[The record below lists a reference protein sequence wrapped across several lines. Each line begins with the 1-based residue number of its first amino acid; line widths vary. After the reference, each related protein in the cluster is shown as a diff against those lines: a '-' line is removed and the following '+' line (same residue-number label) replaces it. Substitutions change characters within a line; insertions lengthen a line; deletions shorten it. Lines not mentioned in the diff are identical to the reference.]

1 MSLDSSMTAPFSC
14 EELDTYLEAA
24 GIDVLLATSKHSIQ
38 HLLGGHRSTF
48 FSHKDGLG
56 PSRYLPIFVYV
67 RGQPEATAYVGS
79 QLEAHQAKIQ
89 PFWTPK
95 VSLKPVGTLDAL
107 TEAVTHLRERGI
119 EPARIGLE
127 KAYFPME
134 AAEALQAAFKGADLV
149 DAMHPL
155 EQLRLLKS
163 PGEIE
168 LLRRASQNVIDSMV
182 ATFSRAAVGMTKRQ
196 IAELLIAE
204 ETERGLNYEYC
215 FMTVGTDLNRAL
227 SDQRLREGDIVSID
241 SGGNE
246 SGYIGDLV
254 RMAVAGEPDQELI
267 DILGTI
273 DEVQQTAF
281 RAIRPG
287 ATGDDI
293 YRAAEAALGRSDIAH
308 HTHFLAHGIGLVQHE
323 APRLTNSGPIAYKG
337 THTDKPVRER
347 MCISV
352 ETTCAHPTR
361 GFIKLED
368 TVAVTADGCEL
379 LGEGARGWNRIG
391 G

>member
-1 MSLDSSMTAPFSC
+1 MSLDSSVTAPFSC
-14 EELDTYLEAA
+14 DELDACLDEA
-24 GIDVLLATSKHSIQ
+24 GIEVLLATSKHSIQ

-56 PSRYLPIFVYV
+56 PSRYLPVFVYV
-67 RGQPEATAYVGS
+67 RGRPEATAYIGS
-79 QLEAHQAKIQ
+79 QLEAHQAKVD
-89 PFWTPK
+89 PFWTPN
-95 VSLKPVGTLDAL
+95 VSLKPVGTLDAIA
-107 TEAVTHLRERGI
+107 EVVAHLRHLGVR
-119 EPARIGLE
+119 PVRIGIE
-127 KAYFPME
+127 KAYFPLE
-134 AAEALQAAFKGADLV
+134 AAEALATAFEQAVLV

-155 EQLRLLKS
+155 ERMRLLKS
-163 PGEIE
+163 PHEIE
-168 LLRRASQNVIDSMV
+168 LLRLASQKVIDSMV
-182 ATFSRAAVGMTKRQ
+182 ATFSRAAVGMTKRG
-196 IAELLIAE
+196 IAELLVEE
-204 ETERGLNYEYC
+204 ETRRGLNYEYC
-215 FMTVGTDLNRAL
+215 FMTVGRDLNRAL
-227 SDQRLREGDIVSID
+227 SDQVLRDGDIVSID

-254 RMAVAGEPDQELI
+254 RMGIAGDPDQELV
-267 DILGTI
+267 DILGAI
-273 DEVQQTAF
+273 DAVQHSAF
-281 RAIRPG
+281 RTIRPG
-287 ATGDDI
+287 VTGDDI
-293 YRAAEAALGRSDIAH
+293 YRAAAETLERSDIAR

-323 APRLTNSGPIAYKG
+323 APRLTSSGPIAYRG
-337 THTDKPVRER
+337 THTDKPILER

>member
-1 MSLDSSMTAPFSC
+1 MTAPFSC
-14 EELDTYLEAA
+14 DELDACLDEA
-24 GIDVLLATSKHSIQ
+24 GIEVLLATSKHSIQ

-56 PSRYLPIFVYV
+56 PSRYLPVFVYV
-67 RGQPEATAYVGS
+67 RGRPEATAYIGS
-79 QLEAHQAKIQ
+79 QLEAHQAKVD
-89 PFWTPK
+89 PFWTPN
-95 VSLKPVGTLDAL
+95 VSLKPVGTLDAIA
-107 TEAVTHLRERGI
+107 EVVAHLRHLGVR
-119 EPARIGLE
+119 PVRIGIE
-127 KAYFPME
+127 KAYFPLE
-134 AAEALQAAFKGADLV
+134 AAEALATAFEQAVLV

-155 EQLRLLKS
+155 ERMRLLKS
-163 PGEIE
+163 PHEIE
-168 LLRRASQNVIDSMV
+168 LLRLASQKVIDSMV
-182 ATFSRAAVGMTKRQ
+182 ATFSRAAVGMTKRG
-196 IAELLIAE
+196 IAELLVEE
-204 ETERGLNYEYC
+204 ETRRGLNYEYC
-215 FMTVGTDLNRAL
+215 FMTVGRDLNRAL
-227 SDQRLREGDIVSID
+227 SDQVLRDGDIVSID

-254 RMAVAGEPDQELI
+254 RMGIAGDPDQELV
-267 DILGTI
+267 DILGAI
-273 DEVQQTAF
+273 DAVQHSAF
-281 RAIRPG
+281 RTIRPG
-287 ATGDDI
+287 VTGDDI
-293 YRAAEAALGRSDIAH
+293 YRAAAETLERSDIAR

-323 APRLTNSGPIAYKG
+323 APRLTSSGPIAYRG
-337 THTDKPVRER
+337 THTDKPILER

>member
-1 MSLDSSMTAPFSC
+1 MSLDSSVTAPFSC
-14 EELDTYLEAA
+14 EELDTYLGEA
-24 GIDVLLATSKHSIQ
+24 GIEVLLATSKHSIQ

-67 RGQPEATAYVGS
+67 RGRPDATAYIGS
-79 QLEAHQAKIQ
+79 QLEAHQAKID
-89 PFWTPK
+89 PFWTPN
-95 VSLKPVGTLDAL
+95 VSLKPVGTLDAIA
-107 TEAVTHLRERGI
+107 EAVTHLHQCGVRPG
-119 EPARIGLE
+119 RIGIE
-127 KAYFPME
+127 KAYFPLE
-134 AAEALQAAFKGADLV
+134 AAEALAAAFRDAELV

-155 EQLRLLKS
+155 ERLRLLKS

-168 LLRRASQNVIDSMV
+168 LLRLASQKVIDSMV
-182 ATFSRAAVGMTKRQ
+182 ATFSRAAVGMTKRG
-196 IAELLIAE
+196 IAELLVAE
-204 ETERGLNYEYC
+204 ETRRGLNYEYC
-215 FMTVGTDLNRAL
+215 FMTVGRDLNRAL
-227 SDQRLREGDIVSID
+227 SDQVLRDGDVVSID

-254 RMAVAGEPDQELI
+254 RMGIAGEPDQELI
-267 DILGTI
+267 DILGMI
-273 DEVQQTAF
+273 DEVQHRAF
-281 RAIRPG
+281 RVIRPG
-287 ATGDDI
+287 VTGNDI
-293 YRAAEAALGRSDIAH
+293 YRAAEETLERSDIRH

-323 APRLTNSGPIAYKG
+323 APRLTSSGPIAYRG
-337 THTDKPVRER
+337 THTDKPILER

-391 G
+391 A

>member
-1 MSLDSSMTAPFSC
+1 MSLEQSLTAPFSC
-14 EELDTYLEAA
+14 GELDTYLEDA
-24 GIDVLLATSKHSIQ
+24 GIDILLATSKHSIQ

-67 RGQPEATAYVGS
+67 RGEPEVTAYIGS
-79 QLEAHQAKIQ
+79 QLEAHQAKID

-95 VSLKPVGTLDAL
+95 VSLRPVGTLDAVA
-107 TEAVTHLRERGI
+107 EAVAHLRARGVR
-119 EPARIGLE
+119 PGRIGIE
-127 KAYFPME
+127 KAYFPFE
-134 AAEALQAAFKGADLV
+134 AAEALQAAFGDAELV

-155 EQLRLLKS
+155 ERLRLLKS

-168 LLRRASQNVIDSMV
+168 LLRLASQKVIDSMA
-182 ATFSRAAVGMTKRQ
+182 ATFSRVAVGTTKRE
-196 IAELLIAE
+196 IADRLIAE
-204 ETERGLNYEYC
+204 ETQRGLNYEYC
-215 FMTVGTDLNRAL
+215 FMTVGRDLNRAL
-227 SDQRLREGDIVSID
+227 SDQVLREGDVVSID

-246 SGYIGDLV
+246 RGYIGDLV
-254 RMAVAGEPDQELI
+254 RMGIAGVPDQELI
-267 DILGTI
+267 DILGAI
-273 DEVQQTAF
+273 DDVQHTAF

-287 ATGDDI
+287 VTGDDI
-293 YRAAEAALGRSDIAH
+293 YRAAGENLARTGIAR

-337 THTDKPVRER
+337 THTDKPILER

-368 TVAVTADGCEL
+368 TVVVTADGCEL
-379 LGEGARGWNRIG
+379 LGEGARGWNQIG

>member
-1 MSLDSSMTAPFSC
+1 MSLDNSVTTPFSC
-14 EELDTYLEAA
+14 DELDTYLGDA
-24 GIDVLLATSKHSIQ
+24 GIDILLATSKHSIQ

-56 PSRYLPIFVYV
+56 PSRYLPIFVYL
-67 RGQPEATAYVGS
+67 RGRPEATAYIGS
-79 QLEAHQAKIQ
+79 QLEAHQAKIH

-107 TEAVTHLRERGI
+107 AEAVAHLHDRGVHRG
-119 EPARIGLE
+119 RIGVE
-127 KAYFPME
+127 KAYFPLE
-134 AAEALQAAFKGADLV
+134 AAEALQAAFGDAELV

-163 PGEIE
+163 RTEIE
-168 LLRRASQNVIDSMV
+168 LLRLASQKVIDSMV
-182 ATFSRAAVGMTKRQ
+182 ATFSCAAVGMTKRE
-196 IAELLIAE
+196 IADLLVAE
-204 ETERGLNYEYC
+204 ETRRGLNYEYC
-215 FMTVGTDLNRAL
+215 FMTVGRDLNRAL
-227 SDQRLREGDIVSID
+227 SDQELREGDVVSLD

-254 RMAVAGEPDQELI
+254 RMGIAGEPDQELI
-267 DILGTI
+267 DILGAV
-273 DEVQQTAF
+273 DEVQHSAF

-287 ATGDDI
+287 VTGDDI
-293 YRAAEAALGRSDIAH
+293 YRAAGEALGRSGIAH
-308 HTHFLAHGIGLVQHE
+308 HAHFLAHGIGLVQHE
-323 APRLTNSGPIAYKG
+323 APRLTSSGPIAYRG
-337 THTDKPVRER
+337 THTDKPILER

-368 TVAVTADGCEL
+368 TVAVTGDGCEL
-379 LGEGARGWNRIG
+379 LGEGARSWNQIG